1 MQAVKFLHE
10 GMQLIPF
17 LKKSDRTYGTDPNQF
32 FTSRLPGRFP
42 DVLNILITF
51 KQKHIFKT

>member
-1 MQAVKFLHE
+1 MQAVKFLLE

-17 LKKSDRTYGTDPNQF
+17 LKKNDRTYGTDPNQF

-42 DVLNILITF
+42 DGLSI
-51 KQKHIFKT
+51 